1 MREKFII
8 FGESDGMREDFKSER
23 GEETVKEEVER
34 LNNLDDGIKYDY
46 RKAGSLK
53 PKQPQANRLY

>member
-1 MREKFII
+1 MREKYII
-8 FGESDGMREDFKSER
+8 YGESDGMREDFKSER

-34 LNNLDDGIKYDY
+34 LNQLDDGIKYGY

-53 PKQPQANRLY
+53 PEKPQTNRLY